1 MKKIIVII
9 ISIICLLS
17 ISSCACESFKR
28 EMKSLNSDFSG
39 GLNRTLVLMD
49 YEGDTLKTWNGK
61 FDIRDEGADNQVF
74 FDLNGKRVWIQGG
87 IVVSE
92 EY

>member
-1 MKKIIVII
+1 MKKILII
-9 ISIICLLS
+9 ALLLLAVLTV
-17 ISSCACESFKR
+17 SSCESCSR
-28 EMKSLNSDFSG
+28 EIKSMKSDFNG

-49 YEGDTLKTWNGK
+49 YQGDTIKTWNGK
-61 FDIRDEGADNQVF
+61 FDIRDSGADNQVF
-74 FDLNGKRVWIQGG
+74 FDLNNKRVWIQGG

>member
-1 MKKIIVII
+1 MKKILHIILILIGIVIF
-9 ISIICLLS
+9 
-17 ISSCACESFKR
+17 SSCESCSR
-28 EMKSLNSDFSG
+28 ELKSIHSDFHG
-39 GLNRTLVLMD
+39 GLQRTLVLMD
-49 YEGDTLKTWNGK
+49 YQGDTIKVWDGK

>member
-1 MKKIIVII
+1 MKKILTIA
-9 ISIICLLS
+9 LLLLAVLTV
-17 ISSCACESFKR
+17 SSCESCSR
-28 EMKSLNSDFSG
+28 DIKSLQSDFGG
-39 GLNRTLVLMD
+39 GLTRTLVLMD
-49 YEGDTLKTWNGK
+49 YQGDTLKVWNGK

-74 FDLNGKRVWIQGG
+74 FDLNNKRVWIQGG